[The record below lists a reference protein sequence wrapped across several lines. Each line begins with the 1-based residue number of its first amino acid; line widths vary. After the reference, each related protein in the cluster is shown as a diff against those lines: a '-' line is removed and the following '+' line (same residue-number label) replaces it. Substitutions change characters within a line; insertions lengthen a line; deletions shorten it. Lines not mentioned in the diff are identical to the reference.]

1 MRLGLRAKSV
11 LALLGSILLV
21 LVLAVLAG
29 WRVVQY
35 VEVNLGAGYAR
46 NVTRLNKQRILTPVL
61 RELALAQQL
70 ADSQVTLRWLKA
82 ENDPAKRDY
91 FFAEARQY
99 QKTFAD
105 HSYFVITRDS
115 RHYYFNDNKSTFSN
129 RPRYS
134 LNENNPDDVWFFN
147 TMKST
152 AAFNMNVNY
161 DVKLKVTKLWFNV
174 LVKDNGRNI
183 GLAGTGLTLSSFLN
197 HFMTD
202 SDQGVT
208 PIIINSDGDI
218 QAYPDPKLI
227 DYSSIGKAG
236 ARHNTI
242 YQLME
247 GQKDVRAI
255 RSAMEPARHN
265 GQIPVFWA
273 NINGSRKLMAIAY
286 IPELNW
292 YVVTAVN
299 LKAARVLNA
308 GIWLP
313 LFLTGSALLIV
324 LILIVMLAVNRILLK
339 PLLRLTDSVQTVAA
353 GNYEVQLPPES
364 NDELGQLSRAFGSMT
379 QRVKSHTAELEDR
392 VAERTSELL
401 SVNRKID
408 DSIQYAR
415 LIQNAI
421 LPGREM
427 DEVLKDNYF
436 VLWQPR
442 DIVGGDFYIF
452 DADAQGCLIGVV
464 DCAGHGVPG
473 AFMTMIAHSA
483 LNVAIETRGLQDP
496 AGLLKEVDAR
506 VRAILQEE
514 IQDTP
519 VATHLDAGL
528 LYYDYSRQEIIYSG
542 AKISLYWNNGK
553 DGGEWKGGRYAL
565 GGKKSAE
572 FVNHRQAVEPD
583 TRFYIATDGLLDQAG
598 GEFGY
603 GFGNR
608 RFTHFLQE
616 HSSLPFAEQKKAL
629 VEEISKYQGSLP
641 QRDDITVLGF
651 RFTL

>member
-35 VEVNLGAGYAR
+35 VEVNLGSSYAR

-91 FFAEARQY
+91 FFAEASQY

-115 RHYYFNDNKSTFSN
+115 RHYYFNDNKSTFSSK
-129 RPRYS
+129 PRYS
-134 LNENNPDDVWFFN
+134 LNKNNPDDVWFFN

-161 DVKLKVTKLWFNV
+161 DVKLKVTKLWFNI

-183 GLAGTGLTLSSFLN
+183 GLAGTGLALNSFLD

-208 PIIINSDGDI
+208 PIVINSDGDI
-218 QAYPDPKLI
+218 QAYPDPRLI

-247 GQKDVRAI
+247 GQQDVRAI
-255 RSAMEPARHN
+255 RSAMEPAKHN

-273 NINGSRKLMAIAY
+273 NINGSRKLLAIAY

-313 LFLTGSALLIV
+313 LFLTGSALLIM

-364 NDELGQLSRAFGSMT
+364 NDELGQLTRAFGSMT

-392 VAERTSELL
+392 VAERTRELL
-401 SVNRKID
+401 NVNRKID

-427 DEVLKDNYF
+427 DAVLKENYF

-452 DADAQGCLIGVV
+452 DADERGCLIGVV

-483 LNVAIETRGLQDP
+483 LNVAIETRGLHDP
-496 AGLLKEVDAR
+496 AGLLKEVDGR

-514 IQDTP
+514 ILDTP

-565 GGKKSAE
+565 GGKKSAD
-572 FVNHRQAVEPD
+572 FVNHRKAVEPD
-583 TRFYIATDGLLDQAG
+583 MRFYIATDGLLDQAG

-603 GFGNR
+603 GFGKR
-608 RFTHFLQE
+608 RFTHFLQA